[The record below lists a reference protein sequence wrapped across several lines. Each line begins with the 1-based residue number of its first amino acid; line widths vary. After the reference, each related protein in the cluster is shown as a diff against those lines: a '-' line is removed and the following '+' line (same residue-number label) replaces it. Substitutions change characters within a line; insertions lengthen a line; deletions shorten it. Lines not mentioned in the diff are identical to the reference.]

1 MQHVRPALLGAA
13 TILACQLS
21 SPAQAC
27 SDLPNICAAQA
38 QHYQQMNDIAAT
50 PQRNDDG
57 PYDDGGAAGERP
69 RDPMAQAM
77 ADITESAKHRRRSAP
92 SFNSE

>member
-1 MQHVRPALLGAA
+1 MMQYFRPTLLGAA
-13 TILACQLS
+13 TILAFQLS

-50 PQRNDDG
+50 PQRNDNSRDDDDG
-57 PYDDGGAAGERP
+57 PSGERP
-69 RDPMAQAM
+69 RDPMAHG
-77 ADITESAKHRRRSAP
+77 DG
-92 SFNSE
+92 